1 MHMLINGQFIKTTI
15 TLFIFGISS
24 FLVAQ
29 PDTIVIGFGGYE
41 SVAITSSDP
50 SSNPQA
56 TLDQSGYL
64 PNENAAARFLSQA
77 ALGYTL
83 ENIQAVS
90 NTGIED
96 WIDAQIAMPMGANLT
111 SIVDGYL
118 DEVVAALGTT
128 DGAARYLFWEYSWWQ
143 YHMTNNDLLRQRVAL
158 ALSEILVISEKSS
171 FGGTSYALSNYYD
184 ILLNNAFGNY
194 RDILQEVTYH
204 PSMGVYLTY
213 TGNPK
218 TDLSENRFPD
228 ENYAREVMQL
238 FTIGLYELNNDGTRK
253 LDAQQQPIPTYD
265 NEDITEYS
273 KVFTGLTWS
282 DGTWFFG
289 GPPSDLSYVSDLV
302 MWEDFHEPGVKNLLR
317 GEQIPN
323 RDPVDGNADINDA
336 LDNLFNHPNVG
347 PFISRLLIQR
357 LVTSNPSP
365 AYIDRVASAFNDN
378 GQGVRGDM
386 AAVIKAILLDPVA
399 NSCDSGNDETFGML
413 REPFIRYFHINKAF
427 YSSTTSGDHKNVMRT
442 VEDRIGQKPLAS
454 NSVFNFFSPDYSPIG
469 PVEELDLVAP
479 EFGITDSQT
488 LTGWING
495 LYDWLV
501 NGYVVDVWNLYSG
514 EPEENYEDERASL
527 DFSTHLQYTDDDLL
541 HVMLDK
547 LNLILAQGRI
557 TDPTL
562 EIIKN
567 ALMQFDNETEEDKE
581 RRVRLGVYLMMSSP
595 EYLINR

>member
-1 MHMLINGQFIKTTI
+1 ML
-15 TLFIFGISS
+15 S
-24 FLVAQ
+24 AQ
-29 PDTIVIGFGGYE
+29 PDTIVIGFGGFE
-41 SVAITSSDP
+41 SVSISSSDP
-50 SSNPQA
+50 SSHPEA

-64 PNENAAARFLSQA
+64 PNENAASRFLSQA
-77 ALGYTL
+77 ALGYNL
-83 ENIQAVS
+83 NDIQDVA

-96 WIDAQIAMPMGANLT
+96 WIDAQIAMPQPSNLT
-111 SIVDGYL
+111 SIVQGYL
-118 DEVVAALGTT
+118 DETFAALGTY
-128 DGAARYLFWEYSWWQ
+128 DGASRYLFWEYAWWQ

-158 ALSEILVISEKSS
+158 ALSEILVISENSP
-171 FGGTSYALSNYYD
+171 FGGTSFALANYYD
-184 ILLNNAFGNY
+184 ILLSNAFGNY

-218 TDLSENRFPD
+218 TDVSQNRYPD

-238 FTIGLYELNNDGTRK
+238 FTIGLFELNNDGSRK
-253 LDAQQQPIPTYD
+253 LDENNEPIPTYD
-265 NEDITEYS
+265 NDDISEFS

-282 DGTWFFG
+282 DGMYFFG
-289 GPPSDLSYVSDLV
+289 GAPSDQSYLSDLV
-302 MWEDFHEPGVKNLLR
+302 MWEEYHEPGEKHLLN
-317 GEQIPN
+317 GYTVVD
-323 RDPVDGNADINDA
+323 RDPVDGKADINDA

-347 PFISRLLIQR
+347 PFISKLLIQR

-386 AAVIKAILLDPVA
+386 AAVVKAILLDPVA
-399 NSCDSGNDETFGML
+399 ISCDSGEDDTFGML

-427 YSSTTSGDHKNVMRT
+427 NSSTISGQHKNVMYSIEERFN
-442 VEDRIGQKPLAS
+442 QKPLS
-454 NSVFNFFSPDYSPIG
+454 SPSVFNFFQSDYQPIG
-469 PVEELDLVAP
+469 PVEEKGLVAP
-479 EFGITDSQT
+479 EFQITDSQT

-495 LYDWLV
+495 LYDWLI
-501 NGYVVDVWNLYSG
+501 NGYVVDIWDLYSNQ
-514 EPEENYEDERASL
+514 PNTAYENDYPTL
-527 DFSTHLQYTDDDLL
+527 DFSPHAIYADDDEL

-557 TDPTL
+557 SDPTL

-567 ALMQFDNETEEDKE
+567 ALMQYDNEDQEDRD
-581 RRVRLGVYLMMSSP
+581 RRVKLAIYLMMSSP